1 MKKHYRKENNCLNC
15 GATLQG
21 HFCHVC
27 GQENLEM
34 KESFGHM
41 MRHAISDYFHF
52 DDQFLSTLKP
62 LLFKPGKLT
71 VEYNTGH
78 RAAYLHP
85 VKMYIFISVIYFL
98 LLFQSNFEPVKVND
112 NSDKAETKKEIVDA
126 NKGIDST
133 LKNPYIPSIAKQA
146 LIKQQKYNASVLNK
160 LQKDT
165 VGDDDGKNT
174 RKDSSLYTVAVTKYA
189 HYQQYLDAQ
198 AKLSPDKRDGLFMQ
212 LFTKNMIYYHEK
224 YGSIK
229 MAKEQISENF
239 NRMIPKMMFLI
250 LPLFAL
256 ILTIAFRNDKK
267 FYVEHMI
274 YSFHL
279 HCFVFLFLSFL
290 MLIQLLL
297 PIKDA
302 VMQAILFLGAL
313 YIIWYQYKSL
323 RVVYRRSPFRTI
335 TKMIGIDLSYFAVFI
350 VCMVIAISVVVLFR
364 PLPSE

>member
-15 GATLQG
+15 GATLHG
-21 HFCHVC
+21 HFCHNC

-52 DDQFLSTLKP
+52 DDQFFSTLKP

-112 NSDKAETKKEIVDA
+112 NSDKAETRKEIVEA

-165 VGDDDGKNT
+165 VSDNDDNDAA
-174 RKDSSLYTVAVTKYA
+174 KDSSLYSIAVTRYA
-189 HYQQYLDAQ
+189 NYQQYLNAQ
-198 AKLSPDKRDGLFMQ
+198 AKLSPNKRDGLFKQ

-229 MAKEQISENF
+229 MAKEQLTENF

-290 MLIQLLL
+290 ILIQLILPLNHSIIEWLL
-297 PIKDA
+297 L
-302 VMQAILFLGAL
+302 VGTL
-313 YIIWYQYKSL
+313 YIIWYFYRSL
-323 RVVYRRSPFRTI
+323 RVVYHRSKFRTI
-335 TKMIGIDLSYFAVFI
+335 TKMLGIGASYFAVFM
-350 VCMVIAISVVVLFR
+350 VCMILAIVLVVLFR

>member
-1 MKKHYRKENNCLNC
+1 MKKHYRKENDCLNC
-15 GATLQG
+15 GTILEG
-21 HFCHVC
+21 HFCHKC

-52 DDQFLSTLKP
+52 DDQFFSTLKP

-71 VEYNTGH
+71 VEYNMGH
-78 RAAYLHP
+78 RVSYLHP

-98 LLFQSNFEPVKVND
+98 LLFQTNFEPIKVNENND
-112 NSDKAETKKEIVDA
+112 GKVTKKELMA
-126 NKGIDST
+126 TNKGIDSA
-133 LKNPYIPSIAKQA
+133 LKRPYVPTVARQA
-146 LIKQQKYNASVLNK
+146 LEKQYKYNATALNK

-165 VGDDDGKNT
+165 IGDDEKELD
-174 RKDSSLYTVAVTKYA
+174 KDSSLYSVAVTKYA
-189 HYQQYLDAQ
+189 SYQQYLNTQ
-198 AKLSPDKRDGLFMQ
+198 AKLPPNKRDGLFMR
-212 LFTKNMIYYHEK
+212 LFTKNMIYYHKK
-224 YGSIK
+224 YGSIE
-229 MAKEQISENF
+229 MAKEQLSENF

-290 MLIQLLL
+290 ILIQLILPVNHSIIEWMLL
-297 PIKDA
+297 I
-302 VMQAILFLGAL
+302 GTL
-313 YIIWYQYKSL
+313 YMIWYFYRSL
-323 RVVYRRSPFRTI
+323 RVVYHRSKFRTI
-335 TKMIGIDLSYFAVFI
+335 TKMLGIGVSYFVVFMVCFVLVIGI
-350 VCMVIAISVVVLFR
+350 VILFR